1 MWRVFGC
8 NGQVTND
15 IVIKALLMAYD
26 AGVDVVNLSLG
37 ETNAW
42 GETTDAE
49 SLVVNKISD
58 AGVSGKEF
66 SYFL

>member
-8 NGQVTND
+8 TGQVTND

-42 GETTDAE
+42 SETTDAE
-49 SLVVNKISD
+49 AQVANQLSAK
-58 AGVSGKEF
+58 GVSGKHHEWV
-66 SYFL
+66 